1 MDDIA
6 AEPRRIDAV
15 AMKRELGIR
24 TVIDI
29 PFEEALVRTRAAL
42 PVEGFGVI
50 TEIDVRRT
58 MKEKLNLEVAPY
70 VILGACN
77 PQLAHRALTAEPE
90 AGLLLPCNVIVY
102 ADGKQ
107 RTVIEAV
114 NPMTMIGLMDD
125 GKETRAVA
133 EEARVRLER
142 VIESLA
148 PANIH
153 A

>member
-1 MDDIA
+1 
-6 AEPRRIDAV
+6 
-15 AMKRELGIR
+15 MKRQLGIR
-24 TVIDI
+24 TVIDL

-42 PVEGFGVI
+42 PAEGFGVI
-50 TEIDVRRT
+50 TEIDVRKT
-58 MKEKLNLEVAPY
+58 MKEKLNIDSAPY

-77 PQLAHRALTAEPE
+77 PQLAHRALSEEAE

-102 ADGKQ
+102 AVGKA

-114 NPMTMIGLMDD
+114 DPVTMIALMEDR
-125 GKETRAVA
+125 KELRAVA

-142 VIESLA
+142 IIECLA
-148 PANIH
+148 PANIN